1 MVGRC
6 GSSWCSAP
14 RWPPAGEGRH
24 ERKERKLKIAPSPYS
39 RVQERIAACG
49 LTAGTLTLGE
59 LVDLAEAAGTSVGT
73 AAMAEAMTA
82 RHLGVEAVAD
92 AVNGIFARNREALE
106 IGRTRGCSRL
116 MGAVGADLAAAGGLT
131 GHRLLD
137 KAVAYT
143 LASQVGNHE
152 IGLQPCAGTGDA
164 CTYTGLFQAMTEEVD
179 DRETATRATAVML
192 KIGTLFREGKSTTG
206 CNMEGFGA
214 GAAAAAAVFTEL
226 DRGSPRVLE
235 KAVVLALSPTVAVPC
250 TPRVMVPGLCATHIG
265 GGVLIGWLASRL
277 AVATSIP
284 VTVPVDVMMAMA
296 AAVHPIS
303 ARAVVPEVVRHMA
316 PFFQSHAEVEALVA
330 EAHRHRQAAENEALL
345 VEARTRMHHLAQRA
359 RSILDPF
366 APVVVGGS
374 SQAVG
379 SPVNTARLAHHLAR
393 GPIRRVAV
401 SLAPEL
407 FARRAIN
414 VPGILAAAVYGSAA
428 DDRDGRE
435 AIFRH
440 LAQDKVAVTLEPA
453 AEAGMQRVAIEGAQ
467 GEAMVAALNRGGG
480 RIHLLDARPSLK
492 EARRLAPELGIELSE

>member
-1 MVGRC
+1 M
-6 GSSWCSAP
+6 AQN
-14 RWPPAGEGRH
+14 
-24 ERKERKLKIAPSPYS
+24 PYL
-39 RVQERIAACG
+39 RVQQRIAAGG
-49 LTAGTLTLGE
+49 LTAGALTLGE
-59 LVDLAEAAGTSVGT
+59 LIDLAEAAGTSVGT
-73 AAMAEAMTA
+73 AAMAEAMAA
-82 RHLGVEAVAD
+82 RDLSAEQAAD
-92 AVNGIFARNREALE
+92 AIIKIFARNLEALE
-106 IGRTRGCSRL
+106 IGRTRGRSRL
-116 MGAVGADLAAAGGLT
+116 MGSVGTDLAAAGGLT
-131 GHRLLD
+131 GHRRLD

-164 CTYTGLFQAMTEEVD
+164 CTYTGLLQAMTEEVD
-179 DRETATRATAVML
+179 DRAALTRAAAVML

-214 GAAAAAAVFTEL
+214 GAAAAAAAFTEL
-226 DRGSPRVLE
+226 DSGAPRTLE
-235 KAVVLALSPTVAVPC
+235 HAVVLALSPTIGVPC

-277 AVATSIP
+277 AGTTSIP

-316 PFFQSHAEVEALVA
+316 PFFQACTEVEDLVD
-330 EAHRHRQAAENEALL
+330 ETHRRRQAAENAALL
-345 VEARTRMHHLAQRA
+345 VEARTRMHRLARRA

-379 SPVNTARLAHHLAR
+379 SPVNTARLAHYLAR
-393 GPIRRVAV
+393 GPIRRVVV

-428 DDRDGRE
+428 GDLAARE
-435 AIFRH
+435 EIFQR
-440 LAQDKVAVTLEPA
+440 LAQDKVAVTLDPA
-453 AEAGMQRVAIEGAQ
+453 NEAGMQRVAIEADQ
-467 GEAMVAALNRGGG
+467 NDAMVAALNRGGG
-480 RIHLLDARPSLK
+480 RIHLLEAAPSLA
-492 EARRLAPELGIELSE
+492 EARRLAAELGLELDQ